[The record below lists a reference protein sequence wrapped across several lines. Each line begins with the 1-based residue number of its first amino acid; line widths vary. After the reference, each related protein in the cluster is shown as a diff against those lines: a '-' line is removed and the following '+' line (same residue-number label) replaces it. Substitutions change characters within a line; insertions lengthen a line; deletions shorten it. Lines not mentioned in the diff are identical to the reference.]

1 MLEVYTKSYRGRIG
15 TDVTYY
21 FFINNRGKRK
31 FYQVIYEAISDFSYE
46 FSKYEITLNDEIGNE
61 IRNIGKI
68 ENDMIKYTPLLFSNI
83 KAQRRLAVL
92 GKFAL
97 YLISENTGI
106 PIYKLVK
113 EVRYYH
119 NETEIQLSANAFI
132 KNTYELIPRF
142 EKIYHS

>member
-1 MLEVYTKSYRGRIG
+1 MLEVYTKSYHGRIG

-46 FSKYEITLNDEIGNE
+46 FSKYEITLNDEI
-61 IRNIGKI
+61 RNIGKI

-92 GKFAL
+92 SKFAL

-132 KNTYELIPRF
+132 KSTYELIPKF
-142 EKIYHS
+142 EKVYYSS